1 MSTGHITFFNIYT
14 FGYDSDNIL
23 QVKTQDD
30 VQHELKNQNIHL
42 KNEKEK
48 EKEKKETSTNW
59 KITRDAPPELLN
71 CIRLTGII

>member
-42 KNEKEK
+42 KNVYKNR
-48 EKEKKETSTNW
+48 KKL
-59 KITRDAPPELLN
+59 P
-71 CIRLTGII
+71 LTGK